1 MQTRTEEEMNYDLA
15 TINSNAH
22 NFLARAQDDLHTA
35 IEAYGQASDEFADA
49 EQRLRE
55 AREAAIRRLRE
66 EKMPVTLILD
76 VSKGMTASLKT
87 ESLKAEARVKKAQ
100 HTIRAIEH
108 RINSVKFI
116 GRRTNENAERGNLG

>member
-1 MQTRTEEEMNYDLA
+1 
-15 TINSNAH
+15 
-22 NFLARAQDDLHTA
+22 
-35 IEAYGQASDEFADA
+35 
-49 EQRLRE
+49 
-55 AREAAIRRLRE
+55 
-66 EKMPVTLILD
+66 MPVTLILD

-87 ESLKAEARVKKAQ
+87 ESLKAESRVKKAQ